1 VVTPTSLRVAL
12 DATPLIGMRTGIGRS
27 VEEMVD
33 ALAALPAPPVLLPY
47 VLGARSRRVGPEP
60 LPGTRYVPLPTRA
73 LLAAWARADAPR
85 IDRWVGGADVLH
97 ATNFIVPPS
106 RTPTLVTIVDCSFL
120 LHPETVDSV
129 VATFGPVLQ
138 RALARGVHVH
148 TASEQ
153 VADEVE
159 ALLAP
164 GLRAAGR
171 LHVVPYGVPRLTLPA
186 GTPPRLPEALAAR
199 LTGRPYVLSIGR
211 IEPRKDTVTLVR
223 ALPELAARVPDV
235 VLVLAGPDGH
245 AREAVDAAVAALPA
259 GLRDRVLLPGPV
271 SEPARVALLQ
281 GALAVAYP
289 SLYEGFGFPVLEAM
303 SLGTPVVSSDLP
315 VLAEVGGDAALR
327 AAVGDPG
334 AFADALA
341 RLAEDSSLRG
351 AQVAAG
357 RVRAAGYS
365 WERTGTGLLAAYSAL
380 ASSV

>member
-85 IDRWVGGADVLH
+85 IDRWVGTADVLH

-106 RTPTLVTIVDCSFL
+106 RTPSLVTIVDCSFL

-138 RALARGVHVH
+138 RALARGAHVH

-159 ALLAP
+159 ELLAP
-164 GLRAAGR
+164 GLRSAGR

-186 GTPPRLPEALAAR
+186 ATPAR
-199 LTGRPYVLSIGR
+199 RPY
-211 IEPRKDTVTLVR
+211 
-223 ALPELAARVPDV
+223 
-235 VLVLAGPDGH
+235 GH
-245 AREAVDAAVAALPA
+245 ARDAVDAAVTALPA
-259 GLRDRVLLPGPV
+259 ELRDRVLMAGPV

-281 GALAVAYP
+281 GALALAYP

-315 VLAEVGGDAALR
+315 VLAEVGADASLR
-327 AAVGDPG
+327 APVGDPG

-341 RLAEDSSLRG
+341 RLAEDTSLRTR
-351 AQVAAG
+351 QVAAG
-357 RVRAAGYS
+357 RARAAGYS
-365 WERTGTGLLAAYSAL
+365 WERTGIGLLAAYSAT
-380 ASSV
+380 ASSS

>member
-1 VVTPTSLRVAL
+1 VVTAPPLRIAL
-12 DATPLIGMRTGIGRS
+12 DVTPLIGMRTGIGRS

-33 ALAALPAPPVLLPY
+33 ALAALPAPPVVLPY
-47 VLGARSRRVGPEP
+47 ALGARSRRVGPEP
-60 LPGTRYVPLPTRA
+60 LPGTRFVPLPTRA

-106 RTPTLVTIVDCSFL
+106 RSPTLVTINDCSFL

-148 TASEQ
+148 TSTQQ

-159 ALLAP
+159 ELLAP
-164 GLRAAGR
+164 GLRGAGR
-171 LHVVPYGVPRLTLPA
+171 LHVVPYGVPRMTLPA
-186 GTPPRLPEALAAR
+186 DAPPRLPEHLTAR
-199 LTGRPYVLSIGR
+199 LAGRPYVLSIGR

-223 ALPELAARVPDV
+223 ALPQLAARVPDV
-235 VLVLAGPDGH
+235 VLVVAGPDGH
-245 AREAVDAAVAALPA
+245 AREAVDAAVTELPA
-259 GLRDRVLLPGPV
+259 QLQDRVLMAGPV
-271 SEPARVALLQ
+271 SEPARVALLE
-281 GALAVAYP
+281 GALALAYP

-334 AFADALA
+334 SFADALA
-341 RLAEDSSLRG
+341 RLAEDPGLRDV
-351 AQVAAG
+351 QVTAG
-357 RVRAAGYS
+357 RARAAGYS
-365 WERTGTGLLAAYSAL
+365 WKRTGEGLLDAYSVT
-380 ASSV
+380 ASSR

>member
-1 VVTPTSLRVAL
+1 MTPGPLRVAV

-33 ALAALPAPPVLLPY
+33 ALQALPTPPTLLPY

-85 IDRWVGGADVLH
+85 IDRWVGPADVLH

-106 RTPTLVTIVDCSFL
+106 RTPTLVTINDCSFL

-148 TASEQ
+148 TSTEQ

-159 ALLAP
+159 ELLAP

-171 LHVVPYGVPRLTLPA
+171 LHVVPYGVPRTTLPA
-186 GTPPRLPEALAAR
+186 GTPADLPDELAAR
-199 LTGRPYVLSIGR
+199 LAGRPYVLSIGR

-223 ALPELAARVPDV
+223 ALPALADRVPGV

-245 AREAVDAAVAALPA
+245 ARDAVDAAVAALPED
-259 GLRDRVLLPGPV
+259 LRTSVLLAGPV
-271 SEPARVALLQ
+271 GEPARVALLE
-281 GALAVAYP
+281 GALALAYP

-303 SLGTPVVSSDLP
+303 SLGTPVVSSDIP

-327 AAVGDPG
+327 ATVGDPG

-341 RLAEDSSLRG
+341 RLAEDAALRER
-351 AQVAAG
+351 QVRAG
-357 RVRAAGYS
+357 RTRAAGYS
-365 WERTGTGLLAAYSAL
+365 WQRTGEGLLAAYSAT
-380 ASSV
+380 ASSR